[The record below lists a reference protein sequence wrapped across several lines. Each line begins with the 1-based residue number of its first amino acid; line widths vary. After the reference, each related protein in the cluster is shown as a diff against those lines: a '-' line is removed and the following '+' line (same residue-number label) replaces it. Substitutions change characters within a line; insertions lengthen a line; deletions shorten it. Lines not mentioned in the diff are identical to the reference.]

1 MNKRGLMK
9 INRGQSLILQD
20 KNQEN
25 QEWKDIRQGLKLRNI
40 VQSMRIDD

>member
-9 INRGQSLILQD
+9 VNRGQSLILQD